1 MRETSSLTDNQR
13 VLTLLK
19 SIEKFSPFSDDDLHS
34 FLDLGK
40 LIEYQPGETIIYEGA
55 QDTWIYFL
63 LSGEVTIF
71 KNGKKVHTLKR
82 SGEILGEMGIIDGSP
97 RSATI
102 KAKEKSLLLGVDGT
116 LVNQKHQANE
126 LAFGYTIFRLFA
138 EILAQRLRLTTEENI
153 RLKKELESITSCQ
166 VDG

>member
-1 MRETSSLTDNQR
+1 MRETDYLTDNQR

-19 SIEKFSPFSDDDLHS
+19 SIEKFTPFSDDDLRS
-34 FLDLGK
+34 FLELGK
-40 LIEYQPGETIIYEGA
+40 LIEFEPGESIIREGEK
-55 QDTWIYFL
+55 DTWIYFL
-63 LSGEVTIF
+63 LSGEVTIY
-71 KNGKKVHTLKR
+71 KNHKKIHSLKR

-102 KAKEKSLLLGVDGT
+102 KAKEKSLLLGVDGN

-153 RLKKELESITSCQ
+153 LLKKELARR
-166 VDG
+166 G

>member
-1 MRETSSLTDNQR
+1 MRETSYLTDNQR

-19 SIEKFSPFSDDDLHS
+19 SIEKFSPFSDEDLLS

-40 LIEYQPGETIIYEGA
+40 LIEYQPGEAIIREGEK
-55 QDTWIYFL
+55 DTWIYFL
-63 LSGEVTIF
+63 LSGEVTVF
-71 KNGKKVHTLKR
+71 KNGKKVHSLKR

-102 KAKEKSLLLGVDGT
+102 QAKEKSLLLGVDGN
-116 LVNQKHQANE
+116 LVSQKHQENE

-153 RLKKELESITSCQ
+153 RLKKELERITK
-166 VDG
+166 G